1 MSGLLDKVATISGA
15 AGGAGLL
22 PVSGT
27 LHTPQ
32 LTRLQVLS
40 SRHRS
45 GDVALRVYLSAKERP
60 CRGET
65 LPVRGLSR

>member
-1 MSGLLDKVATISGA
+1 MEGLLDKVATITGA
-15 AGGAGLL
+15 AGGAGRL

-45 GDVALRVYLSAKERP
+45 GYVALRISKGTQCHGSWDARI
-60 CRGET
+60 
-65 LPVRGLSR
+65 